1 MEASAPVPPSPIP
14 LHART
19 ISCPHTKN
27 YEEHAGFS
35 KPPAYGYRTTES
47 FIYEVFDKDY
57 RMGAYN
63 NVACQQHY
71 IINYI
76 AMFIPCAGYIDK
88 AWSFIMS

>member
-1 MEASAPVPPSPIP
+1 MVIELREV
-14 LHART
+14 
-19 ISCPHTKN
+19 
-27 YEEHAGFS
+27 
-35 KPPAYGYRTTES
+35 S
-47 FIYEVFDKDY
+47 FLKFYEVFDKDY